1 MGGAVP
7 EERSSVRVSLS
18 VPHHWS
24 PTLEIT
30 GNPNASCGRSPVP
43 GIGGTIRQGGARSV
57 MTAAG
62 SSGFRTTGGLSGS
75 LRTMSFENTC
85 HPLWAAYAVYAQPV
99 FLAMPISRT
108 ERNLKTAP
116 NQSGKSLARQVGL
129 DMVYGRQ
136 NQSISIDPETVAKL
150 KNHPK

>member
-1 MGGAVP
+1 
-7 EERSSVRVSLS
+7 
-18 VPHHWS
+18 
-24 PTLEIT
+24 
-30 GNPNASCGRSPVP
+30 
-43 GIGGTIRQGGARSV
+43 